1 MDIKD
6 VSKICNEI
14 VKEVNKAYIGKE
26 EIVKK
31 LLATSLVNGNVLFE
45 DSPGLGKTL
54 LSKAFAKA
62 LGLNYKRVQ
71 FTPDLLPSDVI
82 GTKIFKQDIG
92 EFKLVKGPIFTN
104 ILLADEINRAPPKT
118 QAALLEAMEEK
129 QVSIEGDTIKLD
141 APFFVIATQ
150 NPLEHEG
157 TYPLPEAQLDRFSVK
172 LSLGCPRNIDEEMK
186 ILKARINWK
195 KDDPTEDIERVI
207 DRRIF
212 LEMQRF
218 AEEEIY
224 ISEDVLRYISN
235 VVVSIRNDYR
245 VEEGPSPRGS
255 LTLLKL
261 SKSNA
266 LLEGRDFV
274 LPDDVKKFAV
284 EVLFHRIILKPEHAF
299 SNITP
304 KDVVENV
311 LRNVPVPKTD

>member
-6 VSKICNEI
+6 ISKLCNEI
-14 VKEVNKAYIGKE
+14 VREVNKAYIGKE
-26 EIVKK
+26 DIIKK

-71 FTPDLLPSDVI
+71 FTPDLLPSDII

-129 QVSIEGDTIKLD
+129 QVSIEGETIKLE

-172 LSLGCPRNIDEEMK
+172 LSVGYPKNTDEEME
-186 ILKARINWK
+186 ILKARISWK
-195 KDDPTEDIERVI
+195 KDDPTEDIESVI
-207 DRRIF
+207 DKKTF

-218 AEEEIY
+218 VEEEVF
-224 ISEDVLRYISN
+224 ISEDILRYISN
-235 VVVSIRNDYR
+235 LVVSIRNDYR

-255 LTLLKL
+255 LNLLKL

-284 EVLFHRIILKPEHAF
+284 EVLSHRIILKPEFAF

-304 KDVVENV
+304 KDVVEDA
-311 LRNVPVPKTD
+311 LKNVPVPKVD